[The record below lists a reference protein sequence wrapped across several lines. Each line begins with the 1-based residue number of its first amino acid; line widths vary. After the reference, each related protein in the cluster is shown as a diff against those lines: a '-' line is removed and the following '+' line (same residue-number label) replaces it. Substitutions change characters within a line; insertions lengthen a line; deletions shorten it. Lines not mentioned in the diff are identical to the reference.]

1 MLWTYC
7 LQAYAGLATVEGCH
21 EAPALVLDVEGLA
34 LCLEFCIQLRQ
45 LLPEIIQTA
54 LEVFVWYEE
63 VLFYVILFYTVACF
77 TREDNQLAYNVH
89 TAQVNTWIWFAITFL
104 FGETNGFREWYD
116 TRDSIKDKVERT
128 RQNCLNLKDFVTRV
142 AQVVDSSDDRKTSTY
157 VGFKTEYDTTLD
169 GGFLQSLIVLI
180 FAGSSYLVGCDD
192 AHVVLQKTLVETCH
206 ILACSTVHEYAVE
219 DIHIQNLFLQGLVGT
234 WF

>member
-1 MLWTYC
+1 MKTVWDCNESACLSHLGKHVHIWFVGVLQQGLATQSLHWVVSHAVAKYDNMLHNCYPFIGMILLNVGDTHDVGEYTGCSYAGSGSITLNHHRVFLVALGGEQYNVVAAFEVVERMLWTYS

-54 LEVFVWYEE
+54 LEVFVRYEE

-89 TAQVNTWIWFAITFL
+89 TAQVDAWIRLAIALL
-104 FGETNGFREWYD
+104 FGETNGLREWYD
-116 TRDSIKDKVERT
+116 TRD
-128 RQNCLNLKDFVTRV
+128 
-142 AQVVDSSDDRKTSTY
+142 
-157 VGFKTEYDTTLD
+157 
-169 GGFLQSLIVLI
+169 
-180 FAGSSYLVGCDD
+180 
-192 AHVVLQKTLVETCH
+192 
-206 ILACSTVHEYAVE
+206 
-219 DIHIQNLFLQGLVGT
+219 
-234 WF
+234 

>member
-54 LEVFVWYEE
+54 LEVFVRYEE

-89 TAQVNTWIWFAITFL
+89 TAQVDAWIRLTIALL
-104 FGETNGFREWYD
+104 FGEANGLREWYD
-116 TRDSIKDKVERT
+116 TRDSVKDKVERT
-128 RQNCLNLKDFVTRV
+128 RQNCLYLKDFITRV
-142 AQVVDSSDDRKTSTY
+142 SEVVDSSNDRKTSTY
-157 VGFKTEYDTTLD
+157 VGFKTEHDTTLD
-169 GGFLQSLIVLI
+169 GRLLQSLIVLI

-192 AHVVLQKTLVETCH
+192 AHVVLQKTLVETGH